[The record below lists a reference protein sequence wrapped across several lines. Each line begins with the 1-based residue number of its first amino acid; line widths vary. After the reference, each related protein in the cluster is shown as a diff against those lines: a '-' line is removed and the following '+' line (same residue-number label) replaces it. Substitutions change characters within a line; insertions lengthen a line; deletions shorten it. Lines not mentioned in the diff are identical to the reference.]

1 VNPPRLGSR
10 VFDVLRHKCGA
21 RPVIRHHRT
30 NPGGVGR
37 WLYPQVVRRFDL
49 RDRIARLD
57 PVRDYAEIV
66 RLLMFHEFPWDV
78 RMAGRLMIWHLY
90 ANGPVAAAVG
100 RTDNL
105 LSRSEVTSLAFGDLV
120 EHGFDS
126 PRGREVLRFINRGHR
141 GTRVT
146 AGHKAFALAALAVTL
161 VRWLDRYGWR
171 PATSGERAALAT
183 FYAELGRRMGVRDLP
198 RGYDELAAYL
208 AGCEA
213 GFAPTPAGRLCSERT
228 LAMARARVA
237 WPLRPLVRP
246 VVAALLDP
254 GVRAAV
260 DLRAPA
266 EPVRLAVSAVLR
278 LRRWIVR
285 LLPPRATPTTPR
297 TRRGQSEPH
306 TQTTPRNSA

>member
-1 VNPPRLGSR
+1 MAGGSTLG
-10 VFDVLRHKCGA
+10 
-21 RPVIRHHRT
+21 
-30 NPGGVGR
+30 
-37 WLYPQVVRRFDL
+37 WVRRFDL

-78 RMAGRLMIWHLY
+78 RMAGRLMVWHLY
-90 ANGPVAAAVG
+90 ANGWVAAAVG
-100 RTDNL
+100 RTDDL

-141 GTRVT
+141 GPLVT
-146 AGHKAFALAALAVTL
+146 AGHLAFALAALAVTL

-171 PATSGERAALAT
+171 PVTSGERAALAT

-208 AGCEA
+208 ASCEA
-213 GFAPTPAGRLCSERT
+213 GFAPSPAGRLCSERT

-260 DLRAPA
+260 GLRAPA
-266 EPVRLAVSAVLR
+266 RPVRLAVSAVLR
-278 LRRWIVR
+278 ARRRIVR
-285 LLPPRATPTTPR
+285 LLPPRANPTTPR
-297 TRRGQSEPH
+297 TRRGQS
-306 TQTTPRNSA
+306 SA